1 MSEIPAST
9 IHCTYTIHSY
19 LYALINLEGPCSTT
33 GIQMHDTQDYQMVG
47 KDDTLSIRSKAEKTV
62 YYVHVHV
69 CNVCVCT
76 YYICTYLCF
85 VHTNTILR
93 NGFWI

>member
-1 MSEIPAST
+1 M
-9 IHCTYTIHSY
+9 
-19 LYALINLEGPCSTT
+19 T
-33 GIQMHDTQDYQMVG
+33 GIQMHNVQDYQMVG
-47 KDDTLSIRSKAEKTV
+47 KDNTLSIRRLSKLYTV
-62 YYVHVHV
+62 YMYVM
-69 CNVCVCT
+69 CVCVCT